1 MLESIIVITGFW
13 YCLVLVLSGSQIN
26 VGFDG
31 VSCFFFPG
39 TFPADVVK
47 SHQSD
52 EIKCCFGLCFIT
64 CFTF

>member
-1 MLESIIVITGFW
+1 MVESIIVITGFW

-26 VGFDG
+26 VGLMEFP
-31 VSCFFFPG
+31 VFFPG